1 MTERGDEGVAP
12 EVPPDALAESLA
24 GMTDSLMAG
33 EPVGLAEAGELPA
46 LGETVARLR
55 TVLCVGPPSLEFATR
70 LRERA
75 LAALAAPGVVIS
87 ERLREVI
94 ARLVGEEA
102 FRRDFL
108 VAPETTL
115 RRAGVQLSSVE
126 MAALKRM
133 EPDDLREWM
142 ADLDERISKSGL
154 PW

>member
-1 MTERGDEGVAP
+1 MTERGDER
-12 EVPPDALAESLA
+12 ALAEGLA
-24 GMTDSLMAG
+24 GMTDALMAG
-33 EPVGLAEAGELPA
+33 EPVGLVEDGELPA

-55 TVLCVGPPSLEFATR
+55 TVLCVGPPSPEFATR

-75 LAALAAPGVVIS
+75 LAVLAAPAVVIS

-94 ARLVGEEA
+94 ARLVEDEA

-108 VAPETTL
+108 IAPETAL

-126 MAALKRM
+126 MAALKKM
-133 EPDDLREWM
+133 EPDALREWM
-142 ADLDERISKSGL
+142 ADLDERVSKSGL